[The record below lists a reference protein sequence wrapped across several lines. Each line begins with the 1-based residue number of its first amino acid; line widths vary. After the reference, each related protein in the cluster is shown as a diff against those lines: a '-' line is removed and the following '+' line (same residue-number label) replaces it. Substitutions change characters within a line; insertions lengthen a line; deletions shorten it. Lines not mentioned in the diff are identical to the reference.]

1 MCSLS
6 SAVAC
11 SNRALHCKLS
21 AWLQAFYRFRRD
33 DCNGS
38 AAGAAE
44 DSTPLPP
51 LIMLPGIGLTV
62 NAFGL
67 PLLAALSCGREVIAL
82 ENRGGGGYSVA
93 PGVGLL
99 WDAAAGSAVLRAGG
113 IALENRGG
121 GRYSVNTWK
130 AGCCWTLHGPVRARG
145 PLAAP
150 DALPVVCQS
159 ALFPGEE
166 CCFEWRRGAC
176 RRARKCRKLD

>member
-11 SNRALHCKLS
+11 SNRPTKPRFRALHCKLS
-21 AWLQAFYRFRRD
+21 AWLQAFYRFRRDDD

-67 PLLAALSCGREVIAL
+67 PLLATLSCGREVIAL

-99 WDAAAGSAVLRAGG
+99 WDAAAGGAVLRAGG
-113 IALENRGG
+113 RLPWRTGAEVGTAWTP
-121 GRYSVNTWK
+121 GRRVAVGLCT
-130 AGCCWTLHGPVRARG
+130 VR
-145 PLAAP
+145 
-150 DALPVVCQS
+150 
-159 ALFPGEE
+159 
-166 CCFEWRRGAC
+166 
-176 RRARKCRKLD
+176 